1 MKKFST
7 IAILALMFVGCNN
20 NFDTVEPTVE
30 GTPMTIV
37 ATTADEAAE
46 GRTALNTA
54 DGKTVV
60 WKTGDKLGVFCEY
73 LGTNEG
79 ASAQHVDR
87 YQQPY
92 TLTSGDGTTNGVFEG
107 TSSHATFDETPYG
120 TGGKYRFHAYYP
132 LNEANASV
140 LKGKLTGTLAAVQSY
155 DVTDEYNDMSA
166 NDVMIGQYLTG
177 TKEDTSIPL
186 EFQHVF
192 AMMTFEVS
200 NPSEET
206 IVVNKIEMTTES
218 GLYLSGAYTL
228 QANKPLAQGTNPSF
242 GSGSASVG
250 VSLSNGSVAA
260 GKKITARLMFNRWA
274 ATDGKTLTVKVY
286 TNKGAQT
293 FDKTATDFTGK
304 NSWGMRLA
312 LDPKAMVSATVDNY
326 DSATMTLWDSTT
338 SLPTNLTV
346 AGTYCIDGE
355 VAYGANCQLRVP
367 AATSGT
373 TNVSFVG
380 RNTKDGAP
388 KDIFTTSLVQS
399 KNAKTDKIDL
409 LLKDL
414 NLASFKTSTQ
424 IIRFNSSAYTL
435 NSLTIENCVI
445 DCSSVEGAPIM
456 ICDANHGTLNVVIR
470 NCTFKNCGTTI
481 INGSGAGG
489 SENLS
494 FTFENNKIH
503 STAASVESLLN
514 LSGCTNAA
522 FTKTIQ
528 NNTLVSE

>member
-46 GRTALNTA
+46 GRTALTTA

-132 LNEANASV
+132 LNDANASV
-140 LKGKLTGTLAAVQSY
+140 LKGKLTGTLATVQSY
-155 DVTDEYNDMSA
+155 NVTAEYNDMSA

-250 VSLSNGSVAA
+250 VSVSNGQIVA
-260 GKKITARLMFNRWA
+260 GGKITARLMFNRWA

-312 LDPKAMVSATVDNY
+312 LDPTKIEPAATVDNY
-326 DSATMTLWDSTT
+326 DSATMTAMPSGNIT
-338 SLPTNLTV
+338 
-346 AGTYCIDGE
+346 AGGTYCVVEDI
-355 VAYGANCQLRVP
+355 NR
-367 AATSGT
+367 TSGT
-373 TNVSFVG
+373 SQLRTNQDITIIG
-380 RNTKDGAP
+380 RYTTNGEP
-388 KDIFTTSLVQS
+388 KTTMKQTIIPC
-399 KNAKTDKIDL
+399 KNAATNYGNNLVVRDL
-409 LLKDL
+409 IWKSSNTPYILRMNSAVG
-414 NLASFKTSTQ
+414 NLA
-424 IIRFNSSAYTL
+424 
-435 NSLTIENCVI
+435 SLTIENCII
-445 DCSSVEGAPIM
+445 DCENNTGAPFVLA
-456 ICDANHGTLNVVIR
+456 DANYSIESVTIR
-470 NCTFKNCGTTI
+470 NCTFIKLAAPYVISFAAAGATNCT
-481 INGSGAGG
+481 
-489 SENLS
+489 S
-494 FTFENNKIH
+494 FVFENNTI
-503 STAASVESLLN
+503 STNNGKDSVEKMILLQTDAELPAN
-514 LSGCTNAA
+514 S
-522 FTKTIQ
+522 TIQ